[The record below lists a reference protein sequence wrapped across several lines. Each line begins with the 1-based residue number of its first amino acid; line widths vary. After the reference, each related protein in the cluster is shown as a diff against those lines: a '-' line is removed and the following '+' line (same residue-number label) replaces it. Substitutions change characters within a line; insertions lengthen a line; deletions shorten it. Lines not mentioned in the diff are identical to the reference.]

1 VPREIVVGSRQS
13 ELALWQAR
21 WVVEQLKKVHPGCVF
36 RIAGMKTKGDHL
48 LDVPLA
54 RIGGKG
60 LFTKELE
67 NALLAGACDLAVHSM
82 KDLPTRLPEGL
93 AVGAVCRR
101 EDPADVLVSRRG
113 LTLQE
118 LPRGARIGTS
128 SLRRKAQLL
137 RFRPD
142 LEVVDVRGNLPTR
155 LRKLFEQ
162 ELDAL
167 VLARAGISRLG
178 LEKEITQKI
187 PFSIC
192 LPAVGQGSIGVET
205 RADDAE
211 TRALLKELDDP
222 QARPAITAERSFL
235 NRLEGGCQVPVG
247 ALGRVEGGRLL
258 LEGSVL
264 SLDGQ
269 RCVRE
274 SISGSPQEAAR
285 LGEELAERMLAR
297 GAKEILDEVRREFE
311 RQ

>member
-1 VPREIVVGSRQS
+1 MPREIVVGSRQS

-21 WVVEQLKKVHPGCVF
+21 WVVEQLKKVRPGYVF

-54 RIGGKG
+54 RIGDRG

-93 AVGAVCRR
+93 VIGAVCRR
-101 EDPADVLVSRRG
+101 EDPGDVLVSRRG
-113 LTLQE
+113 LTLKE
-118 LPRGARIGTS
+118 LPQRARIGTS

-142 LEVVDVRGNLPTR
+142 FEMVDVRGNLTTR

-167 VLARAGISRLG
+167 VVARAGLRRLG
-178 LEKEITQKI
+178 LEKEITEKI
-187 PFSIC
+187 PFSVC

-205 RADDAE
+205 RENDE
-211 TRALLKELDDP
+211 EMRELLKDLDDQ
-222 QARPAITAERSFL
+222 QARSAVTAERAFL
-235 NRLEGGCQVPVG
+235 RRLEGGCQVPIG
-247 ALGRVEGGRLL
+247 ALGRVENGCLK
-258 LEGSVL
+258 LEGIVL

-269 RCVRE
+269 RYIRKE
-274 SISGSPQEAAR
+274 IFGPPQEAGR
-285 LGEELAERMLAR
+285 LGEELAERMLAG
-297 GAKEILDEVRREFE
+297 GAKEILEQVRREFE
-311 RQ
+311 E